1 MSRSDVIKLIKILV
15 TAGNI
20 IFILWILVN
29 GINENFSGT
38 RVEVVSSIG
47 LISLLILNTVLLYR
61 KA

>member
-1 MSRSDVIKLIKILV
+1 MRRSDVIKLIKILV